1 MDLSS
6 SSSNSNHDVMDF
18 VVILIGIEESGY
30 SLINESVHLEPGKQ
44 KK

>member
-1 MDLSS
+1 MDLPS

-18 VVILIGIEESGY
+18 VILIGIEESGY